1 MYLQEVK
8 TAPKKK
14 MKVQYKNNIYK
25 KNIYNLRISVKV
37 IV

>member
-8 TAPKKK
+8 TAPKKT
-14 MKVQYKNNIYK
+14 MKVQYK

>member
-8 TAPKKK
+8 TAPKKI
-14 MKVQYKNNIYK
+14 KVHYK
-25 KNIYNLRISVKV
+25 KNIYNSRILVKV